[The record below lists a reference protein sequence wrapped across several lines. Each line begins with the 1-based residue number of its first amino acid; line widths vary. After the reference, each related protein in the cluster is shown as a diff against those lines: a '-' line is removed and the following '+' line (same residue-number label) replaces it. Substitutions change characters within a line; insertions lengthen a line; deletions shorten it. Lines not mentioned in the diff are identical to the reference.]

1 MQAGDGSWN
10 GDGMGPV
17 YGTAVAAVIMQLA
30 YKFLPIYQR

>member
-10 GDGMGPV
+10 GDGIGPV
-17 YGTAVAAVIMQLA
+17 YGTAVAAVIMQLP